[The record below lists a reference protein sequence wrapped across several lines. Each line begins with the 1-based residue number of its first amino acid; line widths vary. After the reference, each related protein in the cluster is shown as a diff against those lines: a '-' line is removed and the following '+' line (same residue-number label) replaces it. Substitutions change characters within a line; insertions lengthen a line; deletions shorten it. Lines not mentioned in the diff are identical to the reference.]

1 MFDRRRP
8 IPLTDVVSEDETFTN
23 FSAMPSN
30 QTNMAYMVRRS
41 RRQTSLPQT
50 SVSDHEAA
58 VHYISLTVLDPWW
71 STFSP
76 RRQQWTGT
84 IQEQTGKG
92 RGGCGQEQR
101 PNVGTTKT
109 FFLLTSAAPHKAMAR
124 VQYLEGQ
131 KLQALPLTLL
141 HPYSAPRDCWLFST
155 METGLARDKS
165 ELRSCVKVEVDV
177 LGSPSL
183 IVRTV
188 PVDVTQ
194 HLRKKRWI
202 QNFTPY
208 LLRSTTTPS
217 KDGRG
222 DCSSVWTVTNS
233 TLNILKSSLL

>member
-1 MFDRRRP
+1 M
-8 IPLTDVVSEDETFTN
+8 
-23 FSAMPSN
+23 
-30 QTNMAYMVRRS
+30 
-41 RRQTSLPQT
+41 
-50 SVSDHEAA
+50 
-58 VHYISLTVLDPWW
+58 
-71 STFSP
+71 
-76 RRQQWTGT
+76 
-84 IQEQTGKG
+84 
-92 RGGCGQEQR
+92 
-101 PNVGTTKT
+101 GTTKT
-109 FFLLTSAAPHKAMAR
+109 LFLLTSAAPHKAMAR

-183 IVRTV
+183 IVSTV

-194 HLRKKRWI
+194 HLRK
-202 QNFTPY
+202 NFTPY

>member
-1 MFDRRRP
+1 M
-8 IPLTDVVSEDETFTN
+8 
-23 FSAMPSN
+23 
-30 QTNMAYMVRRS
+30 
-41 RRQTSLPQT
+41 
-50 SVSDHEAA
+50 
-58 VHYISLTVLDPWW
+58 
-71 STFSP
+71 
-76 RRQQWTGT
+76 
-84 IQEQTGKG
+84 
-92 RGGCGQEQR
+92 
-101 PNVGTTKT
+101 GTTKT

-183 IVRTV
+183 IVSTV

-194 HLRKKRWI
+194 HLRK
-202 QNFTPY
+202 NFTPY